1 MQYTEV
7 TKHRYTRFG
16 TNTEPLAQEY
26 YKNTQNL
33 HHKNLMVKQC
43 AFLVKQTHP
52 QLSASSDGI
61 VSCTCHNGRVFEI
74 KCPHDSQNELK
85 QQRNDKKFPLN
96 PDGSLKENH
105 PYYFPIQLQMFIYNL
120 NDGHFLIFC
129 QQKPNESDL
138 LSVTVENNSLKNML
152 EKSE

>member
-1 MQYTEV
+1 MWINHKAGQITASIAREVYKTKVDITIQSLLKTIMQYTEV

-61 VSCTCHNGRVFEI
+61 VSCTYHNGHVFEI
-74 KCPHDSQNELK
+74 KCPHDYQNELK
-85 QQRNDKKFPLN
+85 Q
-96 PDGSLKENH
+96 
-105 PYYFPIQLQMFIYNL
+105 
-120 NDGHFLIFC
+120 
-129 QQKPNESDL
+129 
-138 LSVTVENNSLKNML
+138 
-152 EKSE
+152 